1 MIVRSSAHVLNIIW
15 ILLFNLA
22 HCIPMYREEKPP
34 ITQLIEM
41 ANIPRLVIGCQDPTE
56 NATKGAGT
64 LHANGVS
71 VSMGVLQEECQH
83 LIEGYTILANSKM
96 QRMARQH
103 MRRFGRVSL
112 DVVV

>member
-1 MIVRSSAHVLNIIW
+1 
-15 ILLFNLA
+15 
-22 HCIPMYREEKPP
+22 
-34 ITQLIEM
+34 M

-103 MRRFGRVSL
+103 MRRFGRVSS
-112 DVVV
+112 DVVVWRGYSFWHTSCIVLTFITFL

>member
-1 MIVRSSAHVLNIIW
+1 
-15 ILLFNLA
+15 
-22 HCIPMYREEKPP
+22 MYREEKPP

-112 DVVV
+112 DVVVWRGYSFWHTSCIV